1 MQQKNSAENF
11 FSDMQST
18 FKQMLGNAPTAYP
31 FDFKTMMEAQRKNI
45 QALTEAN
52 KCAMQG
58 WQALAQRQTEMVSQ
72 FVQENSGI
80 ARETFADGTPQDKI
94 AKGTEMMKSSIEKSI
109 QNSQEL
115 VELCRKCVGDAA
127 EIINQ
132 RTMATMNEMK
142 ASAKK

>member
-11 FSDMQST
+11 FSDMQQT
-18 FKQMLGNAPTAYP
+18 FKEMLGNLPSSYP
-31 FDFKTMMEAQRKNI
+31 FDFKAVMEAQRKNM

-58 WQALAQRQTEMVSQ
+58 WQEMAKRQAEMVSQ
-72 FVQENSGI
+72 FVQDNSGI
-80 ARETFADGTPQDKI
+80 ARETLAEETAE
-94 AKGTEMMKSSIEKSI
+94 AKLAKLPGIIQSNYERSI

-115 VELCRKCVGDAA
+115 VELCRKCVTDAA

-132 RTMATMNEMK
+132 RAA
-142 ASAKK
+142 ASMSEINRK